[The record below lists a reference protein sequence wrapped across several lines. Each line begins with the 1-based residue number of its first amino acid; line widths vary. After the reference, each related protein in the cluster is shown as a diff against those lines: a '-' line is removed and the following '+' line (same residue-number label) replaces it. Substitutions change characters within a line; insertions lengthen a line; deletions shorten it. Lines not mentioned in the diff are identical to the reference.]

1 LILVSFEFLRILIFL
16 KSIKQSDPV
25 EVPKL
30 ELWESSAISAH
41 WKSVEGIEL
50 AELARF
56 SNIGF

>member
-1 LILVSFEFLRILIFL
+1 
-16 KSIKQSDPV
+16 V